1 MTISW
6 LSLFWLFFFYSFIGW
21 CIEVCSAAVQH
32 RKFVNR
38 GFVAGPLCPI
48 YGFGA
53 MLFEIFLPEL
63 TEYPFFLF
71 LGGFVLSSLLEY
83 STGMFFEK
91 VYRKKLW
98 DYSRFRYNVGG
109 YICLPFSLLWG
120 ALSVVTVMFADPLLC
135 GLFDRIPH
143 LLSVILLLVLGGL
156 LLLDTI
162 GSALSTISLQLQAK
176 HRADYALEKQTARLD
191 QITEGLG
198 QTSRFLENA
207 LTRHMQKR
215 LQKSYP
221 SISLDALVKAR
232 AERKKSTIFAEGCC
246 FYKLF
251 SLFFIGA
258 FLGDITET
266 IFCRITA
273 GVWMSRSSVIY
284 GPFSIVW
291 GLGCAFL
298 TLLLYRYRNKSDGSI
313 FLAGTLL
320 GGAYEYFCSV
330 FTELVFGKVFWDY
343 SKIPFNLG
351 GRINLLYC
359 FFWGIAA
366 VVWFKILFPPVEKW
380 IEKIPAVA
388 GKILTWV
395 LLGFMVCNI
404 LVSCVALVRYDERGN
419 GVQATNAVQKW
430 ADAHYDDA
438 KMKKIYPNAKGIN

>member
-91 VYRKKLW
+91 VYKKKLW